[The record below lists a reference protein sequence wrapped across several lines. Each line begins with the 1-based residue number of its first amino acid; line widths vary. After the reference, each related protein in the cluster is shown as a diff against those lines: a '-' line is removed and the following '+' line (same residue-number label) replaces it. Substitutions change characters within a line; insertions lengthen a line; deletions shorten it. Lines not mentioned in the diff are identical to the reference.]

1 MIFGAT
7 RFMDKNNFSLL
18 DHIILNDNPKSL
30 IIFQNIQSISHNH
43 MIFFPLDKRTG
54 KHKQDRQTTENNIY
68 NILLFSSTM
77 VEAAVNEFN
86 NIFMK
91 HFEKAFPVKKSKKKN
106 IRKTPVNAFIT
117 KQLLALRA
125 LKPVKLSKKPE
136 DKIKYNQ

>member
-1 MIFGAT
+1 
-7 RFMDKNNFSLL
+7 
-18 DHIILNDNPKSL
+18 
-30 IIFQNIQSISHNH
+30 
-43 MIFFPLDKRTG
+43 MIFFHLDKRTG

>member
-68 NILLFSSTM
+68 NILLFSFTM

-91 HFEKAFPVKKSKKKN
+91 HFEKAFPVKKIKKEKH
-106 IRKTPVNAFIT
+106 
-117 KQLLALRA
+117 
-125 LKPVKLSKKPE
+125 
-136 DKIKYNQ
+136 